1 MVRRTFGVARIL
13 QRFSRHPLKPPP
25 VKYLRREESFR
36 MRKHRGQVIAV
47 ASRRFTHELYEL
59 PSLARDLA
67 AVVA

>member
-1 MVRRTFGVARIL
+1 
-13 QRFSRHPLKPPP
+13 
-25 VKYLRREESFR
+25 